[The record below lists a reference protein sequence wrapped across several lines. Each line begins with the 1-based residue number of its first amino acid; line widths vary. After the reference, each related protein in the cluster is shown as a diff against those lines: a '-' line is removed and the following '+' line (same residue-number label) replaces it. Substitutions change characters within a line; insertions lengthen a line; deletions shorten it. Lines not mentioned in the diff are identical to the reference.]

1 MATLKI
7 GVRSIAVAPC
17 SCGRYTLDR
26 FSGLAGTACADVCMV
41 VSQDL
46 THTGI
51 RFHSR
56 ARQML

>member
-46 THTGI
+46 
-51 RFHSR
+51 
-56 ARQML
+56 